1 MLAISQSGENYYYL
15 NWIPSEAGPMV
26 TQHGSIKK
34 ALENHDKIDEHYYE
48 VLDEI
53 FSNVKNGNPICTF
66 SLDSSSVLFST
77 CYAENNSEEMINWH
91 LKQSRDEALNKI
103 IDYYHYFFNPESGR
117 VLNIGIPKTI
127 RQSFNK
133 NMSLLKSKMNGLSVG
148 IFSAEVGARQW
159 MHAHKH
165 ESYLIWK
172 IGKKK
177 NDELLYINN
186 EKLTTYFSFHR
197 SEKKSKMNWQF
208 GDKNIAENI
217 CQDII
222 NVQNNN
228 SKKFTSSQQVYLY
241 TTDGNMKDVKFFHN
255 LEIQNLTLLNPLLVL
270 ETTKDEK
277 VHKYNTLALAE
288 TGNSFGDI
296 DV

>member
-15 NWIPSEAGPMV
+15 NWVPSEVGPMV
-26 TQHGSIKK
+26 TQYGSIKK
-34 ALENHDKIDEHYYE
+34 ELKNPDKIDEHYYE
-48 VLDEI
+48 VLEEI

-66 SLDSSSVLFST
+66 SLDSRNVLFST
-77 CYAENNSEEMINWH
+77 CYAANNSEEMINWH
-91 LKQSRDEALNKI
+91 LKQSRDETLNKI
-103 IDYYHYFFNPESGR
+103 IDYYHYSFNPKLGR

-177 NDELLYINN
+177 NDELLYIQNG
-186 EKLTTYFSFHR
+186 ELVSYFSIHR
-197 SEKKSKMNWQF
+197 SGKKGKVNWWF
-208 GDKNIAENI
+208 GDSVSAESI
-217 CQDII
+217 CKDII
-222 NVQNNN
+222 NVQNNT
-228 SKKFTSSQQVYLY
+228 SKKFSSAEQVYLY
-241 TTDGNMKDVKFFHN
+241 TTDGNMKDVKFFHA
-255 LEIQNLTLLNPLLVL
+255 LELENLTLLNPLSVL
-270 ETTKDEK
+270 ETTEDEK
-277 VHKYNTLALAE
+277 VHEYNTLPLAE
-288 TGNSFGDI
+288 TGNSFGGI

>member
-15 NWIPSEAGPMV
+15 NWVPSEAGPMV
-26 TQHGSIKK
+26 TQYGSIKK
-34 ALENHDKIDEHYYE
+34 ELALDYKSDEHYYE

-66 SLDSSSVLFST
+66 SLDSGSVLFST

-91 LKQSRDEALNKI
+91 LKQSRDETLNKI
-103 IDYYHYFFNPESGR
+103 IDYYHYFFNSESGR

-177 NDELLYINN
+177 NDELLYINK
-186 EKLTTYFSFHR
+186 EKLTAYFSFHR
-197 SEKKSKMNWQF
+197 SEKKNKMNWRF
-208 GDKNIAENI
+208 GDKDIAENI
-217 CQDII
+217 CLNI
-222 NVQNNN
+222 NNILTNIFCN
-228 SKKFTSSQQVYLY
+228 ILISKSPIHFI
-241 TTDGNMKDVKFFHN
+241 FF
-255 LEIQNLTLLNPLLVL
+255 L
-270 ETTKDEK
+270 
-277 VHKYNTLALAE
+277 
-288 TGNSFGDI
+288 
-296 DV
+296 